1 MKREKRWL
9 LNNGEYSLIKLN
21 NYSWKVIVN
30 YELKISLYSDRS
42 CLTKPTVNI
51 ILMVKVSKQFH
62 ATWKQNANTAS
73 IQNLR

>member
-42 CLTKPTVNI
+42 CLTKTY
-51 ILMVKVSKQFH
+51 SKYHSNGESFK
-62 ATWKQNANTAS
+62 T
-73 IQNLR
+73 IPCNLETKC